1 MFAAVA
7 AFAAASCAQE
17 LDNQAPAGETVTFEA
32 SVDGAET
39 KAVLDGKVSKWE
51 NGDKITIHNGTKGYE
66 FTTTDEG
73 LKANFSYTG
82 TDFEG
87 DKFMAVYPAGNY
99 TADVAAKTVN
109 AYIPTYQGAREGTYN
124 ENAILSVAY
133 TENNSLAFKNACALL
148 KFTVKGEKSIKVIE
162 FYGNNSEA
170 ITGNMLVTL
179 NEDNTVKSVEGLKT
193 NFQEGDN
200 SWEGMGTWVKFY
212 SEDEAN
218 NWCFKEGVTYY
229 AAIAPAN
236 FTKGVALNLIL
247 ADDTKVEAVKKIE
260 TAYNLKANTILD
272 LGELEYVYVEPEH
285 SGWSLPG
292 DYNGWNTAG
301 TFLYEEGDYY
311 VAKNVSGLNKG
322 FKFQHAEFGWK
333 GVGSTDP
340 VAAGQWHKLA
350 GDANISLADEKAYD
364 IYMTKD
370 GNQFQA
376 VVAGSPAPEAPAVV
390 ADYWGLIGI
399 GGDWNNDKILVEEG
413 EYLVVKGVAIKTSDS
428 FKFRKNGVWGDE
440 KIAEGGKAKAN
451 TEYNFVNSGSS
462 NMTVATAGTYDVYV
476 TKDLKKVYF
485 MTSGKTPDQAGQA
498 QTQTVDI
505 YAETNYTKLWAW
517 LPTVGNLNLTGGS
530 WPGYTAT
537 TVSETYNGVTYTKKW
552 TLNVPAEHMGKNLM
566 IIFSGSGTQTAD
578 SGPYTLASTMYFT
591 VDDSNKVS
599 QNK

>member
-7 AFAAASCAQE
+7 TFAAASCAQE
-17 LDNQAPAGETVTFEA
+17 LDNQVPAGETVTFEA

-51 NGDKITIHNGTKGYE
+51 KGDKITIHNGTKGYE
-66 FTTTDEG
+66 FTTQDEG
-73 LKANFSYTG
+73 VKANFSYTG
-82 TDFEG
+82 NDFSGE
-87 DKFMAVYPAGNY
+87 KFMAVYPAGNY
-99 TADVAAKTVN
+99 TADVEAKTVN

-148 KFTVKGEKSIKVIE
+148 KFTVKGEKSIKAIE

-170 ITGNMLVTL
+170 ITGNVLVTL

-193 NFQEGDN
+193 IFQEGDN

-340 VAAGQWHKLA
+340 VAAGQWHKL
-350 GDANISLADEKAYD
+350 GGEENISLADAKAYD

-376 VVAGSPAPEAPAVV
+376 VAAGSAAPEAPAVV

-505 YAETNYTKLWAW
+505 YAKTNHTKLWAW
-517 LPTVGNLNLTGGS
+517 LPTVGNLNLTGGN

-566 IIFSGSGTQTAD
+566 IIFSGSENQTAD

-591 VDDSNKVS
+591 VDNNNKVS